1 MARRFLHMLTGQQ
14 YIECNVTDYSRRS
27 FRLQNVCLFYT
38 VLSSYYPVFLFFFFV
53 SSLLLLAGLSSFFL
67 SYQRDCKKKKRGK
80 RECSHPPKIDQ
91 VSVQVGGLL
100 LLERAQQKLRT
111 FGRGKKKIET
121 IKPRNKT
128 GERKT
133 VVFLFHC
140 VTRLVHT
147 IFFLLLFVSFLYSN
161 RLFFFFW

>member
-1 MARRFLHMLTGQQ
+1 MQ
-14 YIECNVTDYSRRS
+14 CNRLFTPIVPVTE
-27 FRLQNVCLFYT
+27 CLFILYRPFFL
-38 VLSSYYPVFLFFFFV
+38 LSRFCFFFV
-53 SSLLLLAGLSSFFL
+53 SSLLLLAGLSPFFS

-147 IFFLLLFVSFLYSN
+147 IYFFIIICKFPILESPIFFLGEKGV
-161 RLFFFFW
+161 

>member
-1 MARRFLHMLTGQQ
+1 M
-14 YIECNVTDYSRRS
+14 
-27 FRLQNVCLFYT
+27 
-38 VLSSYYPVFLFFFFV
+38 
-53 SSLLLLAGLSSFFL
+53 
-67 SYQRDCKKKKRGK
+67 
-80 RECSHPPKIDQ
+80 
-91 VSVQVGGLL
+91 

-147 IFFLLLFVSFLYSN
+147 IFFFIIICKFPILESP
-161 RLFFFFW
+161 FFFLGEKGV